1 MDYTNTKSKLCIEIL
16 KCSLHKSEIE
26 CRDALNIILI
36 CKNQSHKLHPFLYFN
51 NNVHATIINMY
62 AHVLFSHNNGFE
74 NYKTVFSAMTTN
86 IEWSY
91 MYTNYS

>member
-1 MDYTNTKSKLCIEIL
+1 M
-16 KCSLHKSEIE
+16 HKSEIE

-91 MYTNYS
+91 TCTQIIAKSTNIEHTISETESF